1 MRDRREKLNEMAVL
15 SLVIIVLFLVFHVI
29 VFSYDECSGP
39 CSVESK

>member
-1 MRDRREKLNEMAVL
+1 MKDRMTEMAMV

-29 VFSYDECSGP
+29 ASSYDDCSGT